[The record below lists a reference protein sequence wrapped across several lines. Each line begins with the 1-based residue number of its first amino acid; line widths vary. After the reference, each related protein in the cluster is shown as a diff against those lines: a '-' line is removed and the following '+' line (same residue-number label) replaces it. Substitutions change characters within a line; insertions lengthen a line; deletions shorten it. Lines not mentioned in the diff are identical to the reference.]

1 MDSCDYDEKTTLTPL
16 LLQLKCCEMSH
27 LILIPFFVSLIIS
40 YAGKYDGSL
49 DLVVQT
55 APYSLWIT
63 TSRICKSWCF
73 RKVDILM

>member
-1 MDSCDYDEKTTLTPL
+1 MDSCDYDEKTSLTLL

-40 YAGKYDGSL
+40 YAGKYDG
-49 DLVVQT
+49 
-55 APYSLWIT
+55 YSWIWWYNLWIT